1 MALPTSAGT
10 APAEGIAAFAPRPAA
25 TVPANAGVRAIKKWF
40 RLPLRP
46 IRLNWGKANRL
57 GLAGGRVASA
67 TRHRHARC
75 LEGCGTNARRINVG
89 HTRTAASI
97 EAVSTQ
103 GTGEMAA
110 TAERKKARHLQLLV
124 SHPADSAA
132 RTLDLE
138 REGLEA
144 LRTTLNQQ
152 LREPFRVAVATL
164 AAARGRVIVTGIG
177 KSGHVGQKVAA
188 TFASTGTPAFFVHP
202 SEASHGDLGMITRD
216 DAIVAISWSG
226 ESVELGNILTYS
238 RRFKVPLIAITSRSD
253 SALGKQSDV
262 VLEMPRAKEACP
274 HGLAPTTS
282 TTMQLAMGDCLAI
295 ALLEAKGFTAHDFS
309 VFHPGGS
316 LGASL
321 KFVAD
326 IMHTG
331 DRLPLVGEDRIM
343 SEALVTMTQKSFGCL
358 GVIDGKGRLVGM
370 ITDGDLRRHMGPEL
384 LKQRVSDIMTRKP
397 NTLSRDMLASAALQ
411 QINALKR
418 TQMFVVDKGKPVGV
432 VHVHDLLRAGVA

>member
-1 MALPTSAGT
+1 
-10 APAEGIAAFAPRPAA
+10 
-25 TVPANAGVRAIKKWF
+25 
-40 RLPLRP
+40 
-46 IRLNWGKANRL
+46 
-57 GLAGGRVASA
+57 
-67 TRHRHARC
+67 
-75 LEGCGTNARRINVG
+75 
-89 HTRTAASI
+89 
-97 EAVSTQ
+97 
-103 GTGEMAA
+103 
-110 TAERKKARHLQLLV
+110 
-124 SHPADSAA
+124 
-132 RTLDLE
+132 
-138 REGLEA
+138 
-144 LRTTLNQQ
+144 
-152 LREPFRVAVATL
+152 
-164 AAARGRVIVTGIG
+164 VIVTGIG

-202 SEASHGDLGMITRD
+202 SEASHGDLGMITGD

-343 SEALVTMTQKSFGCL
+343 SEALVTMTRKSFGCL

-384 LKQRVSDIMTRKP
+384 LNAPVSDIMTKRP
-397 NTLSRDMLASAALQ
+397 NTLSPDTLASAALQ
-411 QINALKR
+411 QINSLKR